1 MITAPRYPIY
11 VPSKSRADV
20 CSTPEMLNRDGVPF
34 FLVVEPQQADRYAAR
49 FGRDCLLIL
58 PFSNVGSVI
67 PARNWIKEHA
77 TASGAE
83 RHWQLDDN
91 ITYMERAWGQ
101 KRIRCDA
108 GVALRACE
116 DFADRYENVGIAGL
130 NYHMFGFTNGRPY
143 KVPFFL
149 NVHVY
154 SCTLV
159 LNSLPYHWRG
169 RYNED
174 TDYCLQALAGGWC
187 TVLVNAFLAN
197 KMPTMTVKGGNTA
210 ELYEGDGRL
219 KMARALE
226 RMWPG
231 VVRTNRRFRRPQHV
245 VYDAWKRFDTP
256 LRLKPGIDLS
266 ALPPNE
272 YGLELRTLR
281 EPKSKRIKQLAAEWQ
296 QQHGAQA

>member
-1 MITAPRYPIY
+1 MTLRPRYPIY

-20 CSTPEMLNRDGVPF
+20 CSTPQMLRQDSVPF
-34 FLVVEPQQADRYAAR
+34 FLVVEPQQADAYAAR
-49 FGRDCLLIL
+49 FGSDCLLML
-58 PFSNVGSVI
+58 PFSDVGSVI

-77 TASGAE
+77 TATGAD

-91 ITYMERAWGQ
+91 ITYMERTWGQ
-101 KRIRCDA
+101 KRVRCDA
-108 GVALRACE
+108 GTALRVCE

-154 SCTLV
+154 SCSLV
-159 LNSLPYHWRG
+159 LNNLPYRWRG

-187 TVLVNAFLAN
+187 TVLLNGFLAN

-210 ELYEGDGRL
+210 ELYKGDGRL
-219 KMARALE
+219 KMARSLE
-226 RMWPG
+226 RVWPG
-231 VVRTNRRFRRPQHV
+231 VVAVNRRFRRPQHI

-256 LRLKPGIDLS
+256 LRLKPGIDLA

-272 YGLELRTLR
+272 YGLELRTVR
-281 EPKSKRIKQLAAEWQ
+281 EPKSPRVKAIAERWQ
-296 QQHGAQA
+296 AEHA